1 MVQIGSLVLLFF
13 VIFLGMMTKKN
24 VGIIGFLAAYVYG
37 TFVTGMKAKEIYAGG
52 FPTTVFFLI
61 MASTFLFGIANH
73 NGTSE
78 VLAKNVSFV
87 ARGNNKLIPWM
98 FFAAGA
104 ILAGVGGSMLILV
117 VIMPIAYSTCL
128 SRHLDVTMTSIIV
141 LAGGMIGGLSPITL
155 NGIVANTLAIQNG
168 VDHYMPIWGAYSFSI
183 FLMAFLAYLFFKGW
197 KVPNTEPDKDFTP
210 FHKAQVVTVIC
221 IILVCLATIF
231 FKQNIGLVCLAFAAI
246 LILFNY
252 CDQKVAIAAV
262 PWGTLML
269 ITGMSMLLHVVDKSG
284 GITFLTKML
293 SGIITT
299 STAQPIMIALGGL
312 MGAVSSGTGVVMPT
326 LIPLAAKLA
335 AANPDLNAISLMLG
349 VIVGTNGVVL
359 SPFSTVGALA
369 CGCAPDGVDVNKLY
383 TKKARQTLILP
394 SFFLYTADKRQKFR
408 QKSIN
413 QQYFRLLYP
422 ECLA

>member
-13 VIFLGMMTKKN
+13 VIFLGMVTKKN

-231 FKQNIGLVCLAFAAI
+231 CKQNIGLVCLAFAAI

-383 TKKARQTLILP
+383 KNLLLTAILFIC
-394 SFFLYTADKRQKFR
+394 SAFVLSYLGVYNLLFL
-408 QKSIN
+408 
-413 QQYFRLLYP
+413 
-422 ECLA
+422 

>member
-1 MVQIGSLVLLFF
+1 
-13 VIFLGMMTKKN
+13 
-24 VGIIGFLAAYVYG
+24 
-37 TFVTGMKAKEIYAGG
+37 
-52 FPTTVFFLI
+52 
-61 MASTFLFGIANH
+61 
-73 NGTSE
+73 
-78 VLAKNVSFV
+78 
-87 ARGNNKLIPWM
+87 
-98 FFAAGA
+98 
-104 ILAGVGGSMLILV
+104 
-117 VIMPIAYSTCL
+117 
-128 SRHLDVTMTSIIV
+128 
-141 LAGGMIGGLSPITL
+141 MIGGLSPITL

-383 TKKARQTLILP
+383 KNLLLTAILFIC
-394 SFFLYTADKRQKFR
+394 SAFVLSYLGVYNLLFL
-408 QKSIN
+408 
-413 QQYFRLLYP
+413 
-422 ECLA
+422 